1 MSRHECRI
9 GEWIEACVCGTL
21 LAGVLLGAIL
31 GVTLVEMRGGR

>member
-1 MSRHECRI
+1 MRPRECRI

-31 GVTLVEMRGGR
+31 GVTLVGLRGGR